1 MSVQITIGK
10 RYTFDAAHRLPLH
23 GGKCS
28 RPHGHT
34 YILEVDFT
42 GPVQEGKGKEQG
54 MVLDYYKI
62 SEVIKTEIMDRFD
75 HQDLNQVMKPF
86 FNADPEK
93 ENCTTAEQMVYIF
106 ARIIQSAVDSFF
118 VKVTRVRLQ
127 ETQNSWA
134 EAHTSSVNLG
144 GFELPGR
151 F

>member
-1 MSVQITIGK
+1 MSEITIGK

-42 GPVQEGKGKEQG
+42 GLVQTDNCNEQG

-86 FNADPEK
+86 FNADPEV
-93 ENCTTAEQMVYIF
+93 ENCTTAERMVHIF
-106 ARIIQSAVDSFF
+106 ARLIQRAVDGFG
-118 VKVTRVRLQ
+118 VNVTRVRLQ

-134 EAHTSSVNLG
+134 ECRPKTVDFGSLRI
-144 GFELPGR
+144 PGR